1 MDLVKNLVLGTAQ
14 FGSNYG
20 IANARGRIPPEE
32 IFEILQYAAQ
42 KGIRTLDTAHAYG
55 ESERIL
61 GKFLGEQPALFRV
74 ITKLPQLE
82 GKKTANQI
90 AKIIEES
97 LKRLDARK
105 IYGYLIHHFQDFME
119 RPEIW
124 NTLQAFKKKGIID
137 KIGFSLYHVDE
148 LEELFRRDVIFD
160 MLQVP
165 YSIFDR
171 RFEKH
176 FPLLKEK
183 NVEVHVRSIFLQGL
197 AFLSPD
203 QLPQPIQKAK
213 DTLRAL
219 RRVAEREEITINAM
233 CLNFVLLNPSVDQVV
248 VGIDSLQQLKNN
260 VEDVRF
266 SPKVQALKN
275 ALKPLAIEDED
286 VILPYRWSW
295 R

>member
-1 MDLVKNLVLGTAQ
+1 MNLGKKLALGTAQ

-32 IFEILQYAAQ
+32 ISEILRYAVQ

-55 ESERIL
+55 ESELVL

-82 GKKTANQI
+82 GEKTETQI
-90 AKIIEES
+90 AKVIEES
-97 LKRLDARK
+97 LGRLNARK
-105 IYGYLIHHFQDFME
+105 IYGYLIHHFQDFMK

-124 NTLQAFKKKGIID
+124 NTLQAFKKKRIIA

-148 LEELFRRDVIFD
+148 LEELFRRGVVFD

-171 RFEKH
+171 RFEKQ
-176 FPLLKEK
+176 FSLLKEK
-183 NVEVHVRSIFLQGL
+183 SVEIHVRSIFLQGL

-203 QLPQPIQKAK
+203 QLPQPVRKAK
-213 DTLRAL
+213 DTLQTL
-219 RRVAEREEITINAM
+219 RKIAEKEEIAINAM

-248 VGIDSLQQLKNN
+248 IGIDSLQQLKNN

-266 SPKVQALKN
+266 FQKVRALKDV
-275 ALKPLAIEDED
+275 LKPLAIEDED
-286 VILPYRWSW
+286 VILPYRWS
-295 R
+295 RG